1 MPATRKPLKD
11 QWPKVLAIALVI
23 LALVLI
29 SDLRGSHKPQTSS
42 AAISHHYPTSK
53 CFTAAQSWNEI
64 GQTGCVQFLVGYTY
78 VSAAGNAYLDQYAD
92 YSTGFGVWIPAGYS
106 FGSAD
111 TAKYAY
117 QTIDVTGVITS
128 YDGAPQI
135 EVTDSSQIHS
145 AG

>member
-1 MPATRKPLKD
+1 MPTARKPIKD
-11 QWPKVLAIALVI
+11 QGPKALVLALVI

-29 SDLRGSHKPQTSS
+29 FYLPGSHKSPTSS
-42 AAISHHYPTSK
+42 APGSHRYHTPK

-64 GQTGCVQFLVGYTY
+64 GRTVCVQFRVGYTY

-117 QTIDVTGVITS
+117 QSIDVTGVITS